1 MAGIQGKLD
10 NRDTARRA
18 GHRFVRLGVV
28 AMSVL
33 IFPSVPGATA
43 ISPRVQR
50 AVVNAEPI
58 WVFLKDKGPSTDDSG
73 VAGQGWIS
81 ARAGTRIAR
90 GGGPYDPKQGQPNP
104 RGYRHALI
112 SSGP

>member
-73 VAGQGWIS
+73 VAGPGWIS
-81 ARAGTRIAR
+81 ARAVTRVARR
-90 GGGPYDPKQGQPNP
+90 GGPGHPKQDQ
-104 RGYRHALI
+104 AI
-112 SSGP
+112 SSAYRQTLI